1 MGAGTSATEVIFFIT
16 SVIVA
21 LSVVGALFMN
31 IESISSAVN
40 VGSNTLTG
48 QLKTDITIINDP
60 ELIPYSGGNYS
71 FYVKNTGKEELGI
84 QYITV
89 IIDGVIINNGYL
101 NKTIIGSSDP
111 VLLSGDVLQIDV
123 LTSLQAG
130 SHNLRVITENGIE
143 DTFSFRTA

>member
-21 LSVVGALFMN
+21 LSVVGALYMN

-60 ELIPYSGGNYS
+60 ELIPYTNGNYS
-71 FYVKNTGKEELGI
+71 FYVKNTGKEELGM

-89 IIDGVIINNGYL
+89 IIDGAIINNDYL
-101 NKTIIGSSDP
+101 NKTIISSSDP
-111 VLLSGDVLQIDV
+111 VMLSGDVLQINV
-123 LTSLQAG
+123 FTSLQAG
-130 SHNLRVITENGIE
+130 SHSIRVITENGIE
-143 DTFSFRTA
+143 DTFSFRTT